1 VPFDPSLLFLG
12 VLFVLMFLVL
22 QRGNRQRR
30 ELSRVQANIAP
41 GAEVMT
47 ASGMLATVT
56 AVDDDV
62 VTLET
67 APGQRSRW
75 DRRAVARI
83 ITPPA
88 TTETAPGEVEPPA

>member
-1 VPFDPSLLFLG
+1 MPFDPSLLFLG
-12 VLFVLMFLVL
+12 FLLVLMFIVF

-30 ELSRVQANIAP
+30 ELSQVQANLAP

-56 AVDDDV
+56 AVEDDV

-83 ITPPA
+83 ITPSA